1 MTIYNY
7 NNLVWMQIY
16 LKEEVKSMRIN
27 SNVMALQ
34 ALNALNK
41 NQSLMQKAMM
51 RISSGLRINS
61 AADDPAG
68 LAISER
74 MRAQIRGLKQAQNN
88 VQDAVSF
95 LQTGEGAL
103 QQTTDILQRM
113 RELVIKAQ
121 NTGVLTDTD
130 KTAIEAEL
138 SALRDEIDRIA
149 KTTTFNGKNILNGS
163 CGKDSPAEFQIG
175 ATSEDCDR
183 ISVEIEDMSS
193 KGLTKTGDT
202 RLSIDISSPSTMN
215 ETLKG
220 IDYALDKVNLQ
231 KTKMGA
237 VQNRLEYTMNNLE
250 TTEANLTAAE
260 SRIRDAD
267 IAEEMMN
274 YTKYAILS
282 QAAMAMLA
290 QANKQK
296 ESILQLLKTM

>member
-1 MTIYNY
+1 
-7 NNLVWMQIY
+7 
-16 LKEEVKSMRIN
+16 MRIN
-27 SNVMALQ
+27 SNVMALS
-34 ALNALNK
+34 ALNALNR
-41 NQSLMQKAMM
+41 NQSLMQKAMA
-51 RISSGLRINS
+51 RLSSGLRINS
-61 AADDPAG
+61 AADDPSG

-103 QQTTDILQRM
+103 QQTTDILHRM

-121 NTGVLTDTD
+121 NTGVLTDNDRVSIAT
-130 KTAIEAEL
+130 EL
-138 SALRDEIDRIA
+138 DSLRDEIDRIA

-163 CGKDSPAEFQIG
+163 LGKDSPAEFQIG
-175 ATSEDCDR
+175 ASTEACDR

-193 KGLTKTGDT
+193 NGLVKVTGT
-202 RLSIDISSPSTMN
+202 RLSIDISSPTEMN
-215 ETLKG
+215 KTLKG
-220 IDYALDKVNLQ
+220 IDDAIDIVNLQ
-231 KTKMGA
+231 RTKMGA
-237 VQNRLEYTMNNLE
+237 VQNRLEYTMANLE
-250 TTEANLTAAE
+250 TTEENLTAAE

-282 QAAMAMLA
+282 QVAMAMLA

-296 ESILQLLKTM
+296 ESILQLLKSL